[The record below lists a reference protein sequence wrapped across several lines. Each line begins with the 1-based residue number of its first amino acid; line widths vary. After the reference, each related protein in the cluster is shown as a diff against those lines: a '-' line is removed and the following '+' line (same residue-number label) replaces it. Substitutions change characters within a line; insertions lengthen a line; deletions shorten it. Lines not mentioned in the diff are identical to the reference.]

1 MVNVKQALV
10 ELLAA
15 SRRSAPDE
23 LPGLAQQAARLLD
36 ADNMIIHLVDYN
48 QVNLVPLTAPGCP
61 SVGFTAV
68 EGTLAGR
75 AFTLNRDPGDGVQAG
90 PPVCGFRCWTG
101 RCVWGSL
108 RC

>member
-1 MVNVKQALV
+1 MANVKHALV

-23 LPGLAQQAARLLD
+23 LPGLAQLAARLLD

-75 AFTLNRDPGDGVQAG
+75 AFA
-90 PPVCGFRCWTG
+90 
-101 RCVWGSL
+101 
-108 RC
+108 